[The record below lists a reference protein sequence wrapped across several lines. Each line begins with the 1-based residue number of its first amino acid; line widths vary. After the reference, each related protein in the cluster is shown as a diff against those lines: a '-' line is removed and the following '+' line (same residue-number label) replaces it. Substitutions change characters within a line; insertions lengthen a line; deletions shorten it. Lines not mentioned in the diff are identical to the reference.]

1 MALVGSLK
9 DLKLPNLV
17 QLNCMEKNTAKLTIE
32 HAGKFGFVYFQN
44 GQVAHAEYE
53 PDMGEEA
60 FNKLLFLN
68 EGTFKVESGVKP
80 PVVSIKTHWNNLLL
94 EGLHNVDTVQ
104 ESHDKP
110 EQKIVNM
117 LMNVKG
123 VQNAAVISRVGEVI
137 ASSSD
142 LNEFSPLVAFSYL
155 QVKKLTDLI
164 LMEEPEFISVQKQ
177 SKKTLMTKYNNDIAY
192 MELESKIQFETIIPF
207 IKKAL
212 S

>member
-1 MALVGSLK
+1 MALVGNLK

-17 QLNCMEKNTAKLTIE
+17 QLNCREKNTAKLTVE
-32 HAGKFGFVYFQN
+32 HSGKFGFVYFHN

-53 PDMGEEA
+53 PDMGEKA
-60 FNKLLFLN
+60 FYRMLFLN
-68 EGTFKVESGVKP
+68 EGNFKVESGVKP

-94 EGLHNVDTVQ
+94 EGLHNVDTIR

-110 EQKIVNM
+110 EQRIVNM

-123 VQNAAVISRVGEVI
+123 VQNAAIISRIGEVI
-137 ASSSD
+137 ASSSELKD
-142 LNEFSPLVAFSYL
+142 YSPLIAFSYL
-155 QVKKLTDLI
+155 QVKKLTDVI
-164 LMEEPEFISVQKQ
+164 LMDEPEFFSVQKQ
-177 SKKTLMTKYNNDIAY
+177 NKKTLMTKYNNDIAY

-207 IKKAL
+207 VKKAL

>member
-1 MALVGSLK
+1 MALVGNLK

-44 GQVAHAEYE
+44 GQVAHAEYD
-53 PDMGEEA
+53 PDMGEVA

-68 EGTFKVESGVKP
+68 EGNFKVESGVKP

-123 VQNAAVISRVGEVI
+123 VQNAAVISRAGEVI
-137 ASSSD
+137 AGSTELD
-142 LNEFSPLVAFSYL
+142 QFSPLIAFSYL

-177 SKKTLMTKYNNDIAY
+177 NKKTLMTKYNNDIAY

-212 S
+212 E

>member
-1 MALVGSLK
+1 MALVGNLK

-17 QLNCMEKNTAKLTIE
+17 QLNCMEKNTAKLTVE
-32 HAGKFGFVYFQN
+32 HSGKFGFVYFHN

-53 PDMGEEA
+53 PDIGEKA
-60 FNKLLFLN
+60 FNRMLFLN
-68 EGTFKVESGVKP
+68 EGNFKVESGVKP

-94 EGLHNVDTVQ
+94 EGLHNVDTLQ

-110 EQKIVNM
+110 EQRIVNM

-123 VQNAAVISRVGEVI
+123 VQNAALISRIGEVV
-137 ASSSD
+137 SSSLE
-142 LNEFSPLVAFSYL
+142 LNDYSPLIAFSYL
-155 QVKKLTDLI
+155 QVKKLTDVI
-164 LMEEPEFISVQKQ
+164 LMDEPEFFSVQKQ
-177 SKKTLMTKYNNDIAY
+177 NKKTLMTKYNNDIAY

-207 IKKAL
+207 VKKAL

>member
-1 MALVGSLK
+1 MALVGNLK

-17 QLNCMEKNTAKLTIE
+17 QLNCMERNTAKLTIE
-32 HAGKFGFVYFQN
+32 HSGKFGFVYFHN

-53 PDMGEEA
+53 PDMGEKA
-60 FNKLLFLN
+60 FYRMLFLN
-68 EGTFKVESGVKP
+68 EGNFKVENGVKP

-110 EQKIVNM
+110 EQRIVNM

-123 VQNAAVISRVGEVI
+123 VLNAAVISRIGEVV
-137 ASSSD
+137 ACTPE
-142 LNEFSPLVAFSYL
+142 LKENSPLVAFSYL
-155 QVKKLTDLI
+155 QVKKLTDVI
-164 LMEEPEFISVQKQ
+164 LMDEPEFFSVQK
-177 SKKTLMTKYNNDIAY
+177 KNTKTLMTKYNNDIAY
-192 MELESKIQFETIIPF
+192 MELDSKIQFETILPF
-207 IKKAL
+207 VKKAL

>member
-1 MALVGSLK
+1 MALVGNLK

-17 QLNCMEKNTAKLTIE
+17 QLNCMEKNTAKLTVE
-32 HAGKFGFVYFQN
+32 HSGKFGFVYFHN

-53 PDMGEEA
+53 PDIGEKA
-60 FNKLLFLN
+60 FNRMLFLN
-68 EGTFKVESGVKP
+68 EGNFKVESGVKP

-94 EGLHNVDTVQ
+94 EGLHNVDTIQ

-110 EQKIVNM
+110 EQRIVNM

-123 VQNAAVISRVGEVI
+123 VQNAALISRIGEVV
-137 ASSSD
+137 SSSLE
-142 LNEFSPLVAFSYL
+142 LNDYSPLIAFSYL
-155 QVKKLTDLI
+155 QVKKLTDVI
-164 LMEEPEFISVQKQ
+164 LMDEPEFFSVQKQ
-177 SKKTLMTKYNNDIAY
+177 NKKTLMTKYNNDIAY

-207 IKKAL
+207 VKKAL

>member
-1 MALVGSLK
+1 MALVGNLK
-9 DLKLPNLV
+9 DLKLPNLI

-32 HAGKFGFVYFQN
+32 HSGKFGFVYFQN

-104 ESHDKP
+104 ESHEKP

-142 LNEFSPLVAFSYL
+142 LNEFSPLIAFSYL

-164 LMEEPEFISVQKQ
+164 LMDEPEFFSVQKQ
-177 SKKTLMTKYNNDIAY
+177 NKKTLMTKFNNDIAY

-207 IKKAL
+207 IKKAI

>member
-1 MALVGSLK
+1 MALVGNLK

-32 HAGKFGFVYFQN
+32 HAGKFGFVYFHN
-44 GQVAHAEYE
+44 GQVAHAEYD
-53 PDMGEEA
+53 PDMGAEA

-68 EGTFKVESGVKP
+68 EGNFKVESGVKP

-137 ASSSD
+137 AGPAD
-142 LNEFSPLVAFSYL
+142 LDDFSPLIAFSYL
-155 QVKKLTDLI
+155 QVKKLTDLV
-164 LMEEPEFISVQKQ
+164 LMEEPEFFSVQKQ
-177 SKKTLMTKYNNDIAY
+177 NKKTLMTKYNNDIAY

-212 S
+212 E

>member
-1 MALVGSLK
+1 MALVGNLK

-17 QLNCMEKNTAKLTIE
+17 QLNCMEKNTAKLSIE
-32 HAGKFGFVYFQN
+32 SSGKFGFIYFQN
-44 GQVAHAEYE
+44 GQVAHAEYD

-104 ESHDKP
+104 ESQDKP

-137 ASSSD
+137 ASSSE
-142 LNEFSPLVAFSYL
+142 LSEFSPLIAFSYL

-164 LMEEPEFISVQKQ
+164 LMDEPEFFSVQKQ
-177 SKKTLMTKYNNDIAY
+177 NKKTLMTKLNNDIAY

-207 IKKAL
+207 IKKAI

>member
-1 MALVGSLK
+1 
-9 DLKLPNLV
+9 
-17 QLNCMEKNTAKLTIE
+17 MEKNTAKLTIE

>member
-1 MALVGSLK
+1 MALVGNLK

-32 HAGKFGFVYFQN
+32 HSGKFGFVYFHN

-53 PDMGEEA
+53 PDMGEKA
-60 FNKLLFLN
+60 FYRMLFLN
-68 EGTFKVESGVKP
+68 EGNFKVESGVKP

-104 ESHDKP
+104 SSPDKP
-110 EQKIVNM
+110 EQRVVNM

-123 VQNAAVISRVGEVI
+123 VQNAAVISRIGEIVAI
-137 ASSSD
+137 SSNAED
-142 LNEFSPLVAFSYL
+142 FSSLIAFSYL

-164 LMEEPEFISVQKQ
+164 LMEEPEFFSVQKQ
-177 SKKTLMTKYNNDIAY
+177 NKKTLMTKFNNDIAY

-207 IKKAL
+207 VKKAL